1 MNNKE
6 FEQMVKDASPQDLGA
21 DDLDCAIEFY
31 RYQNRMERRYLGEC
45 IQLASR
51 FRKYRLETIKSIE
64 LAQIA
69 EAEAL
74 LEAENEAGAETGTE
88 TETEE
93 EVTETETK
101 E

>member
-64 LAQIA
+64 LAQLA

-74 LEAENEAGAETGTE
+74 LEAENETGTE
-88 TETEE
+88 TETQTEE

>member
-1 MNNKE
+1 VNNKE

-64 LAQIA
+64 LAQLA

-74 LEAENEAGAETGTE
+74 LEAENETGTE
-88 TETEE
+88 TETQTEE

>member
-1 MNNKE
+1 VNNKE

-31 RYQNRMERRYLGEC
+31 RYQNRMERRFLGEC

-51 FRKYRLETIKSIE
+51 FKKYRLEVTKNIE
-64 LAQIA
+64 LARIQA
-69 EAEAL
+69 
-74 LEAENEAGAETGTE
+74 
-88 TETEE
+88 EE
-93 EVTETETK
+93 EESDGE

>member
-51 FRKYRLETIKSIE
+51 FRKYRLETIKGIE
-64 LAQIA
+64 LAQAA
-69 EAEAL
+69 EA
-74 LEAENEAGAETGTE
+74 LEAENEAENGAEI
-88 TETEE
+88 ETEE
-93 EVTETETK
+93 EVAETK

>member
-74 LEAENEAGAETGTE
+74 LEAENETGTE
-88 TETEE
+88 TETQTEE

>member
-64 LAQIA
+64 LAQLA

-74 LEAENEAGAETGTE
+74 LEAENETGTE
-88 TETEE
+88 TETQTEE
-93 EVTETETK
+93 EVTENETK

>member
-31 RYQNRMERRYLGEC
+31 RYQNRMERRFLGEC

-51 FRKYRLETIKSIE
+51 FKKYRLEVTKNIE
-64 LAQIA
+64 LARIQA
-69 EAEAL
+69 
-74 LEAENEAGAETGTE
+74 
-88 TETEE
+88 EE
-93 EVTETETK
+93 EESDGE